1 MQHCGFSFPLSP
13 PSPPP
18 YSPDIRTTFRA
29 GGGEGA
35 QGQLRQ
41 APQLSFPL
49 GTLFVPRFVQVVVEV
64 PKGSFI
70 FVPCFVQVVVE
81 VPKGSFVKPLLSLST
96 HGNFL
101 IPSLCTFSAHRFPS
115 PPSPQIFVPRF
126 VQVVVEV
133 PKGSFV
139 KRHPDGAID
148 YVGCVPCPFNYGSVP
163 SILALDGTTCA
174 IDYVGC
180 VPCPFNYDS
189 VPSILGLDGEPH
201 DAVVL
206 GWDPPC
212 HAATGAC
219 GKCISWHPYLP
230 PFPLPISCPSASPL
244 PTPRAGDPLGA
255 VVLGPA
261 LPYGHTGTWQVHA
274 RLRFIV
280 SWGEAH

>member
-1 MQHCGFSFPLSP
+1 MLVRCSANAPPRRATGPSVSPAFSEHPSIFRPSQHLPSTPLPSPMSPLSSPMSPLSSPMSPLSSFPLLLSP
-13 PSPPP
+13 RSISSYRASYR
-18 YSPDIRTTFRA
+18 YSHH
-29 GGGEGA
+29 
-35 QGQLRQ
+35 
-41 APQLSFPL
+41 
-49 GTLFVPRFVQVVVEV
+49 
-64 PKGSFI
+64 I

-163 SILALDGTTCA
+163 SILALDG
-174 IDYVGC
+174 
-180 VPCPFNYDS
+180 
-189 VPSILGLDGEPH
+189 EPH

-230 PFPLPISCPSASPL
+230 PFPLPISCPSVSPL

-261 LPYGHTGTWQVHA
+261 LPYGHTGTWQVYA